1 MPLNRRQMLGTTALT
16 GAAVL
21 TAASGVTA
29 TAAAAAG
36 TASAAPLRST
46 SSATSRRPNPLFPP
60 LQAGAGDLLAL
71 PAGFTYEV
79 VAVSGETD
87 IHDGTGAI
95 IGKTPERPD
104 GTACVCSGRHLRLIQ
119 NH

>member
-36 TASAAPLRST
+36 TASAAAGRGP
-46 SSATSRRPNPLFPP
+46 SSATSRHSNPLFPP
-60 LQAGAGDLLAL
+60 LQSGTGDLLAL
-71 PAGFTYEV
+71 PPGFSYEV

-87 IHDGTGAI
+87 IHDGTGTI

-104 GTACVCSGRHLRLIQ
+104 GTTCVRSGRNLRL
-119 NH
+119 